1 MRFGIQTGPQHV
13 TWQEL
18 VDVWQ
23 TADAVGFDTA
33 WTFDHFFPI
42 MSDPTGPQFEGWIA
56 LTALAMKT
64 EHVRVG
70 TLVTGITYR
79 NPAVLANMGA
89 SLDVITGGRL
99 EMGIGAAWFELEHA
113 ALGIDFPTTAE
124 RIYRLDESC
133 QIIKLLWTQK
143 VTNFEGR
150 FYQLRNAYCEPK
162 PVQKPHPPIMIGG
175 GGEKLTLRM
184 VAKHADEWNAF
195 GSPEDFQRKLGILA
209 EHCRA
214 VGRDPGAI
222 EISVGTPLAL
232 TKDSSQSERLIA
244 DIARRRNA
252 RPEDLR
258 NGMLWGT
265 PDQVIQ
271 RVRAYQQVGVSHI
284 ILSLRAPYDLE
295 AIELFGREVI
305 PAVREKVAA

>member
-1 MRFGIQTGPQHV
+1 MRFGIQTGPQHI

-175 GGEKLTLRM
+175 GGEKAAEQRIEE
-184 VAKHADEWNAF
+184 HIRGREEDADEGRQPHHPVAA
-195 GSPEDFQRKLGILA
+195 GALRPRGD
-209 EHCRA
+209 RA
-214 VGRDPGAI
+214 VRARGNSRGSRKGRCLDKTRRRGQAQSPDVGA
-222 EISVGTPLAL
+222 
-232 TKDSSQSERLIA
+232 
-244 DIARRRNA
+244 ARRRRDELHA
-252 RPEDLR
+252 S
-258 NGMLWGT
+258 
-265 PDQVIQ
+265 
-271 RVRAYQQVGVSHI
+271 VRA
-284 ILSLRAPYDLE
+284 
-295 AIELFGREVI
+295 
-305 PAVREKVAA
+305 PA